1 MNFNNSITQ
10 FKKNIIFICQNKIM
24 RARLLSWREFID
36 KLKFTDNQ
44 DWLTVLK
51 VSLEIYNGEIKGF
64 AMLPDAHDRRQSF
77 LKDYMKKLIMASIQT
92 VIFKYN
98 TKASSEKSGSTQQD
112 TNSNEDPTEE
122 KQFSI
127 EEIAIKVSIE
137 FCLNIQEVHY
147 LFTEVY
153 DFFKEKELKDK
164 FILLLCPA
172 IISGQFR
179 NEHIP
184 ETIVRQL
191 VFIYEQR
198 KEFKILEKVIQQL
211 NLRHY

>member
-1 MNFNNSITQ
+1 
-10 FKKNIIFICQNKIM
+10 M

-51 VSLEIYNGEIKGF
+51 VSLEIYNGEVKGF
-64 AMLPDAHDRRQSF
+64 AMLPDARERRQNF
-77 LKDYMKKLIMASIQT
+77 LKDYMKKLIMTSIQT
-92 VIFKYN
+92 VIYKYN
-98 TKASSEKSGSTQQD
+98 TKASSEKSGGSTGLD
-112 TNSNEDPTEE
+112 TNSNEDSAENE

-137 FCLNIQEVHY
+137 FCLNIGEVNY
-147 LFTEVY
+147 LFTDIYE
-153 DFFKEKELKDK
+153 FFKEKELKDK

-184 ETIVRQL
+184 ETIL
-191 VFIYEQR
+191 LKLIYIYE
-198 KEFKILEKVIQQL
+198 
-211 NLRHY
+211 